1 VEDMN
6 PYSIILRPYV
16 TEKSL
21 FAIEKDNRI
30 TFIVKRN
37 ATKDEIREAFEKIF
51 DMKIQK
57 INTMIT
63 KNGKKAMITIAPEHN
78 AGDLATRLGIF

>member
-1 VEDMN
+1 MN

-21 FAIEKDNRI
+21 FAIEKHNMI

-37 ATKDEIREAFEKIF
+37 ATKLEIKESFEKLYN
-51 DMKIQK
+51 MKIKK

-63 KNGKKAMITIAPEHN
+63 KDGKKAMITITPEHN
-78 AGDLATRLGIF
+78 AGELATRLGIF

>member
-1 VEDMN
+1 MN
-6 PYSIILRPYV
+6 PYSILLRPYV

-21 FAIEKDNRI
+21 FAIEKDNKI

-37 ATKDEIREAFEKIF
+37 ATKLEIKEAFEKVF
-51 DMKIQK
+51 NMKIIK

-63 KNGKKAMITIAPEHN
+63 RNGKKAMITLAPEHN
-78 AGDLATRLGIF
+78 AGELATRLGIF